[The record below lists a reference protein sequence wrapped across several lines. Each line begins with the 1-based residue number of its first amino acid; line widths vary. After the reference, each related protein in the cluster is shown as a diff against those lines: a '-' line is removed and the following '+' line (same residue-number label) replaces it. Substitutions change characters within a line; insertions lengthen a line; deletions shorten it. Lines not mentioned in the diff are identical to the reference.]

1 MIKPPLYKVISVPN
15 SGLYRGASLYVLSCC
30 RPVSNVL
37 GFSRETLVAVTT
49 NIESREWRRRSDHST
64 PEHPRSGTS
73 DDVECFF
80 SVMRDTVGKNFTT
93 KQAKFAF
100 RKVCIEFSKR
110 LDVDL
115 PFYYHTSTHTRFQEG
130 NDFSQPRH
138 RPKRKNLRVPR
149 REQPAA
155 FAIRRATMP
164 VRGSLSIR
172 PTFHNLPIDLPPP
185 LTEPIHLFEHSY

>member
-1 MIKPPLYKVISVPN
+1 M
-15 SGLYRGASLYVLSCC
+15 
-30 RPVSNVL
+30 
-37 GFSRETLVAVTT
+37 GFSRESLAAVTT
-49 NIESREWRRRSDHST
+49 NIESREWRRRHDPSI
-64 PEHPRSGTS
+64 PFHPRSGTS

-100 RKVCIEFSKR
+100 RKVCIEFTKR

-130 NDFSQPRH
+130 NDFSHVSNRL
-138 RPKRKNLRVPR
+138 KRKNVRVPR

-155 FAIRRATMP
+155 FSIRRATMP
-164 VRGSLSIR
+164 VRGSLSVR
-172 PTFHNLPIDLPPP
+172 PQFHNLPLELPPP
-185 LTEPIHLFEHSY
+185 PSEPMHLFEQCIRKSGEMSCMLTLHQTKYIEYKK